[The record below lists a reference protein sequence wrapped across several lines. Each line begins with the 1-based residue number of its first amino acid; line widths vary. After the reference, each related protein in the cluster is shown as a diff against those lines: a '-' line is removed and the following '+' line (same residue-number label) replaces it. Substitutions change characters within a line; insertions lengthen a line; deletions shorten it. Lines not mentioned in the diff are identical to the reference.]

1 MEIDKIIHEPAR
13 LRIMMILSGIDE
25 ADFNFMVST
34 LEMTR
39 GNLSS
44 HMDRLE
50 QAGYVKILKSFNGKI
65 PNTGYRLTKIGKR
78 ALSKYWEALEE
89 IRLRGSPYLSKPSLR
104 RDEETDP
111 AVKERLRRLGYIE

>member
-13 LRIMMILSGIDE
+13 LRIMMILSGIE
-25 ADFNFMVST
+25 KADFNFIVST

-50 QAGYVKILKSFNGKI
+50 QADYIEILKSFNGKM
-65 PNTGYRLTKIGKR
+65 PNTSYRLTGIGETS
-78 ALSKYWEALEE
+78 LSKYWETLDE
-89 IRLRGSPYLSKPSLR
+89 IKKLRKRKS
-104 RDEETDP
+104 
-111 AVKERLRRLGYIE
+111 

>member
-25 ADFNFMVST
+25 ADFNFIVST

-50 QAGYVKILKSFNGKI
+50 QADYIKISKSFNGKM
-65 PNTGYRLTKIGKR
+65 PNTSYCLTKIGEK
-78 ALSKYWEALEE
+78 ALSKYWATLDE
-89 IRLRGSPYLSKPSLR
+89 IKKMR
-104 RDEETDP
+104 
-111 AVKERLRRLGYIE
+111 

>member
-13 LRIMMILSGIDE
+13 LRIMMILSGVNE
-25 ADFNFMVST
+25 ADFNFLLST

-65 PNTGYRLTKIGKR
+65 SHTAYCLTKMGKK
-78 ALSKYWEALEE
+78 ALSKYWEILDE
-89 IRLRGSPYLSKPSLR
+89 IKKLRTGGL
-104 RDEETDP
+104 
-111 AVKERLRRLGYIE
+111 I

>member
-1 MEIDKIIHEPAR
+1 MKVDKVIHEPAR

-25 ADFNFMVST
+25 ADFNFLLST

-50 QAGYVKILKSFNGKI
+50 QAGYVKITKSFNGKI
-65 PNTGYRLTKIGKR
+65 PHTGYCLTKMGEK
-78 ALSKYWEALEE
+78 ALAKYWDALEE
-89 IRLRGSPYLSKPSLR
+89 IRELN
-104 RDEETDP
+104 
-111 AVKERLRRLGYIE
+111 KEKS

>member
-65 PNTGYRLTKIGKR
+65 PNTGYRLTKMGKR
-78 ALSKYWEALEE
+78 ALSKYWEAIEK
-89 IRLRGSPYLSKPSLR
+89 IRELRKAGP
-104 RDEETDP
+104 
-111 AVKERLRRLGYIE
+111 

>member
-13 LRIMMILSGIDE
+13 LRIMMILSGVDE

-50 QAGYVKILKSFNGKI
+50 QAGYVKILKSFNGKV
-65 PNTGYRLTKIGKR
+65 PNTGYRLTKKGKR

-89 IRLRGSPYLSKPSLR
+89 IRQLKKGML
-104 RDEETDP
+104 
-111 AVKERLRRLGYIE
+111 

>member
-1 MEIDKIIHEPAR
+1 MELDRTVHEPAR

-25 ADFNFMVST
+25 ADFNFMLST

-50 QAGYVKILKSFNGKI
+50 QAGYVNILKSFNGKI
-65 PNTGYRLTKIGKR
+65 PNTAYCLTKIGKR
-78 ALSKYWEALEE
+78 ALLKYWETLEE
-89 IRLRGSPYLSKPSLR
+89 IKKLRKESFSAKHGQGSRS
-104 RDEETDP
+104 
-111 AVKERLRRLGYIE
+111 

>member
-1 MEIDKIIHEPAR
+1 MEIDKVIHEPAR

-25 ADFNFMVST
+25 ADFTFMVST

-65 PNTGYRLTKIGKR
+65 PNTGYRLTKMGKR
-78 ALSKYWEALEE
+78 ALSKYWDALDE
-89 IRLRGSPYLSKPSLR
+89 IRELR
-104 RDEETDP
+104 
-111 AVKERLRRLGYIE
+111 KEKS

>member
-1 MEIDKIIHEPAR
+1 MKFDRTIHEPAR

-65 PNTGYRLTKIGKR
+65 PNTGYRLTKMGKG
-78 ALSKYWEALEE
+78 ALLKYWEALDE
-89 IRLRGSPYLSKPSLR
+89 IRELKKGTP
-104 RDEETDP
+104 
-111 AVKERLRRLGYIE
+111 

>member
-50 QAGYVKILKSFNGKI
+50 EAGYLKIFKSFNGKI
-65 PNTGYRLTKIGKR
+65 PHTGYRLTKIGKR

-89 IRLRGSPYLSKPSLR
+89 IRELSKGTS
-104 RDEETDP
+104 
-111 AVKERLRRLGYIE
+111 

>member
-25 ADFNFMVST
+25 ADFNFLLTT

-65 PNTGYRLTKIGKR
+65 PNTGYHLTRTGKK
-78 ALSKYWEALEE
+78 ALSRYWKTLEE
-89 IRLRGSPYLSKPSLR
+89 IRELRKGTP
-104 RDEETDP
+104 
-111 AVKERLRRLGYIE
+111 

>member
-1 MEIDKIIHEPAR
+1 MELDRTVHEPAR

-25 ADFNFMVST
+25 ADFNFMLST

-50 QAGYVKILKSFNGKI
+50 QAGYVKILKRFNGKI
-65 PNTGYRLTKIGKR
+65 PNTAYRLTEMGRK
-78 ALSKYWEALEE
+78 ALSKYWN
-89 IRLRGSPYLSKPSLR
+89 SL
-104 RDEETDP
+104 DEMRKLQG
-111 AVKERLRRLGYIE
+111 AKS

>member
-50 QAGYVKILKSFNGKI
+50 EAGYVKIVKSFNGKI
-65 PNTGYRLTKIGKR
+65 PHTGYRLTKMGKR

-89 IRLRGSPYLSKPSLR
+89 IRELRKGMP
-104 RDEETDP
+104 
-111 AVKERLRRLGYIE
+111 

>member
-65 PNTGYRLTKIGKR
+65 PNTGYRLTKMGKR

-89 IRLRGSPYLSKPSLR
+89 IRELRKGTS
-104 RDEETDP
+104 
-111 AVKERLRRLGYIE
+111 